1 MASDGPGPRN
11 WGSAAF
17 SVMGTYQM
25 LDPLPL
31 SLWCELRAQG
41 PYLISPHQD
50 GPDGIE
56 EERERSS
63 PASNLTDG
71 LLPDGPSN
79 HQGLILPMP
88 IPFLFKALYEC
99 LQPAR

>member
-11 WGSAAF
+11 WGSTAI
-17 SVMGTYQM
+17 SVKGTYQL

-31 SLWCELRAQG
+31 SLRGELRAQG

-56 EERERSS
+56 EERERSVAQPPNS
-63 PASNLTDG
+63 LMGSCWP
-71 LLPDGPSN
+71 LLQPPGANSAHAN
-79 HQGLILPMP
+79 
-88 IPFLFKALYEC
+88 PFLV
-99 LQPAR
+99 QSPS